1 MEGTQHVQF
10 FKFHFPT
17 INFIYF
23 LLKKWLHM
31 NTRGW
36 MQDPRRGHWW
46 LQLGSGPLVGY
57 WPSFLFSHLGGHANM
72 VQFGGEVVNSRP
84 SGSHTPTQM
93 GSGHFPREGS
103 NRAAYFRNMQIV
115 DWDNSLVPAASLRLV
130 ADHPGCYDIKGGYNR
145 AWGNYFYYGGPGRN
159 VHCP

>member
-10 FKFHFPT
+10 FKFHFHT
-17 INFIYF
+17 INFF
-23 LLKKWLHM
+23 PLGK
-31 NTRGW
+31 RPVGW

-46 LQLGSGPLVGY
+46 LQMGSGPLVGY

-103 NRAAYFRNMQIV
+103 NRAAYFRNMQVV
-115 DWDNSLVPAASLRLV
+115 DWDNSLVPAAALRLV

-145 AWGNYFYYGGPGRN
+145 AWGDYFYYGGPGRS